1 MAALTQSR
9 MPRRDTLKNVALP
22 LAVQQVYKGGVA
34 CFDTGALGSV
44 KKGAASVTL
53 YPIGTFS
60 EDMLN
65 SGAAGSVYV
74 MVELEWEIF
83 VTWWENAGNITLAGN
98 LGGLAYFTD
107 DHTVSATVGTN
118 CIAGRIWDVDPVKG
132 VAVEFVGNAP
142 VL

>member
-9 MPRRDTLKNVALP
+9 MPRRETIQTFSFP

-34 CFDTGALGSV
+34 CYDTAALGSV
-44 KKGAASVTL
+44 KKGAASATL
-53 YPIGTFS
+53 APIGWFE

-65 SGAAGSVYV
+65 SGAAGSVSV
-74 MVELEWEIF
+74 QVRLQWEIQA
-83 VTWWENAGNITLAGN
+83 TWWENFGNITLAAN
-98 LGGLAYFTD
+98 LFGVAYFVD

-132 VAVEFVGNAP
+132 VLVEFIGSTP